1 MKKIK
6 KAPILGHIAYSVKG
20 SYGINVLEP
29 KYLAYRFNIFKNVT
43 LKSFQAQT
51 DQNFNIVLLHS
62 AQLPQEYKDKF
73 SKLEQ
78 ENIFLHNNYV
88 DDSQRSKDEV
98 AAFVKY
104 ADDIA
109 IDFTIDNDDAVP
121 VDFIAKLKPYLQEA
135 YLSHVL
141 SIPKVST
148 IQRVKWDVFLKQ
160 DNYEIVNS
168 IGLALVTSR
177 KNYKSIYTA
186 GFHSQVHT
194 KYPVVLLL
202 GSGGIRTING
212 RNAENELDFL
222 PCLKCSGAQLRKN
235 LKDSGYAEFDFSCL
249 AVCPE
254 RQWLNFLIKGIKF
267 IWRRIFSRNNRQIF
281 YRTVK

>member
-1 MKKIK
+1 MKKIEK
-6 KAPILGHIAYSVKG
+6 SPVLGHIAYSVKG

-29 KYLAYRFNIFKNVT
+29 KYLKYRFNIFKNIT

-62 AQLPQEYKDKF
+62 VHLPQEYKDKF
-73 SKLEQ
+73 SELEQ

-88 DDSQRSKDEV
+88 DDSQNSKDEV

-104 ADDIA
+104 IDDVA
-109 IDFTIDNDDAVP
+109 VDFTIDNDDAVP
-121 VDFIAKLKPYLQEA
+121 VDFVARLKPYLHKS
-135 YLSHVL
+135 YIGHVL

-148 IQRVKWDVFLKQ
+148 IQRIKRDIFLKQ

-177 KNYKSIYTA
+177 KNYRSIYTA
-186 GFHSQVHT
+186 GFHSQVHL
-194 KYPVVLLL
+194 KCPVVLLL

-212 RNAENELDFL
+212 RNAENKLDFL
-222 PCLKCSGAQLRKN
+222 PVVKYNNVQLREN
-235 LKDSGYAEFDFSCL
+235 LVNNGYPEMDFSCL
-249 AVCPE
+249 AVCP
-254 RQWLNFLIKGIKF
+254 RRWWLNFLVRGVKF
-267 IWRRIFSRNNRQIF
+267 VWRRIFLRNDRQIF